1 MLSQKLRR
9 FFDFAAVT
17 LTLALIF
24 AGPAPALAEGDYPYE
39 GVIEI
44 DSAHDFDTL
53 WANLESAIKDA
64 DMLLL
69 YKASASRGAAGRG
82 IDIPGNGV
90 FGVYRNDFA
99 VRMLESSVPAGLEAP
114 LIFYLTE
121 QPDGT
126 TRLTYRQP
134 SAVFGAYDAGDEL
147 ADMAR
152 ELDEIFAT
160 IAEQATAG

>member
-1 MLSQKLRR
+1 MLSHRLLRI
-9 FFDFAAVT
+9 FGLAP
-17 LTLALIF
+17 LTLAL
-24 AGPAPALAEGDYPYE
+24 ALLLSAPSPVLAEGDYPYE
-39 GVIEI
+39 GVIEV

-53 WANLESAIKDA
+53 WTNLETAIKDA
-64 DMLLL
+64 KMLLL

-99 VRMLESSVPAGLEAP
+99 VRMLEASVPAGLEAP

-160 IAEQATAG
+160 IAAQATAG

>member
-1 MLSQKLRR
+1 MVSR
-9 FFDFAAVT
+9 T
-17 LTLALIF
+17 LFPVFRLAPIAIAIALLVL
-24 AGPAPALAEGDYPYE
+24 APAETRAEGDYPYE
-39 GVIEI
+39 GVIEV

-53 WANLESAIKDA
+53 WTNLEAAIKDA
-64 DMLLL
+64 KMLLL

-126 TRLTYRQP
+126 SRLTYRQP

-147 ADMAR
+147 AEMAR
-152 ELDEIFAT
+152 ELDDIFAS
-160 IAEQATAG
+160 IAAQATAG